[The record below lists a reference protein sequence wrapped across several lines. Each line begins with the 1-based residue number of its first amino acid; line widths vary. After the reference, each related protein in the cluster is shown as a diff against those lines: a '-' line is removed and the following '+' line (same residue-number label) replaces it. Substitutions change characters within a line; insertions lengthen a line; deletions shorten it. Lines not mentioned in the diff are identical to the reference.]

1 MKKIQFSSFIW
12 IDINPDIQADLD
24 NLDNII
30 NLKDTTEQTLKS
42 PIHLQRLEEYP
53 DYMAVILHYPL
64 YDKKL
69 RKNQAVEIDCI
80 LSQGYF
86 VTSHKENVHFI
97 DAIMKDIEGK
107 TSRFNSPVDLYIHL
121 IEKMLSSC
129 MTPLNRIAGKIDFIE
144 EEIFK
149 GNEKDMISEISIV
162 KRDVLDF
169 RKTIRLH
176 KSVIDASIRLI
187 PQYFPNDQIKSKHI
201 TDIIH
206 SNIHIWNITENLK
219 EAIEA
224 FDQTNQTL
232 LSHKLN
238 KNIKTLTTF
247 STTLAPSTL
256 FIGLLG
262 INAKMDFLNN
272 NFAFFVAAMIAFSIS
287 LVLYLYFRSRD
298 VI

>member
-1 MKKIQFSSFIW
+1 MKKIQFPSFTW
-12 IDINPDIQADLD
+12 IDINPDIQSDID
-24 NLDNII
+24 NVDTMI
-30 NLKDTTEQTLKS
+30 NLKYSTEQILKS
-42 PIHLQRLEEYP
+42 SIHLQRLEEFP
-53 DYMAVILHYPL
+53 DYMAVVLHYPL

-69 RKNQAVEIDCI
+69 RKNTAVEIDCI
-80 LSQGYF
+80 LTKGYF
-86 VTSHKENVHFI
+86 ITSHIQDLHFLT
-97 DAIMKDIEGK
+97 DIMTHIEGK
-107 TSRFNSPVDLYIHL
+107 TSRFNSPVELYVHI
-121 IEKMLSSC
+121 IGRMLHSC
-129 MTPLNRIAGKIDFIE
+129 MTPLNRIAEKIDFIE

-149 GNEKDMISEISIV
+149 GNEKNMISEISIV

-176 KSVIDASIRLI
+176 KSIIDSSFKLAPL
-187 PQYFPNDQIKSKHI
+187 YFPDNPIKPKSI
-201 TDIIH
+201 SDIMS

-238 KNIKTLTTF
+238 KNIKTMTTF

-262 INAKMDFLNN
+262 INARMDFLNN
-272 NFAFFVAAMIAFSIS
+272 SIAFFVALGIAMTIS
-287 LVLYLYFRSRD
+287 LSLYIYFRQKD

>member
-1 MKKIQFSSFIW
+1 MRKIQFNSFVW
-12 IDINPDIQADLD
+12 IDINPEIQSDID
-24 NLDNII
+24 NVDTII
-30 NLKDTTEQTLKS
+30 NLKHSTEQTLKS
-42 PIHLQRLEEYP
+42 PIHLQRLEEFP
-53 DYMAVILHYPL
+53 DYMAVVLHYPL
-64 YDKKL
+64 YDKQL

-86 VTSHKENVHFI
+86 VTSHKDDVHFLNDMI
-97 DAIMKDIEGK
+97 KHMEGK
-107 TSRFNSPVDLYIHL
+107 TSRFDSPVALYAYMV
-121 IEKMLSSC
+121 ERMLSSC
-129 MTPLNRIAGKIDFIE
+129 MTPLNRIAEKIDFIE

-149 GNEKDMISEISIV
+149 GNEKNMISEISIV

-176 KSVIDASIRLI
+176 KSVIDSSFKLI
-187 PQYFPNDQIKSKHI
+187 PQYFPANPVIPKNLS
-201 TDIIH
+201 DIF
-206 SNIHIWNITENLK
+206 SLNIHIWNITENLK

-272 NFAFFVAAMIAFSIS
+272 NLAFFVAVGIAFAIS
-287 LVLYLYFRSRD
+287 LVLYLYFRSQD

>member
-1 MKKIQFSSFIW
+1 MKKIQFSSFVW
-12 IDINPDIQADLD
+12 LDINPEIPADLD
-24 NLDNII
+24 NLDSII
-30 NLKDTTEQTLKS
+30 NLKNSTEQILKS
-42 PIHLQRLEEYP
+42 TIHLQRLEEYA

-64 YDKKL
+64 YDKNL

-80 LSQGYF
+80 LSKGYF
-86 VTSHKENVHFI
+86 VTSHSYDVHFI
-97 DAIMKDIEGK
+97 NHLMSNIENN
-107 TSRFNSPVDLYIHL
+107 TSKFQSPVDLYIHL

-149 GNEKDMISEISIV
+149 GNEKNMISEISIV

-176 KSVIDASIRLI
+176 KSVIDSSIKLL
-187 PQYFPNDQIKSKHI
+187 PQYFPENQAKSKNI
-201 TDIIH
+201 SDII
-206 SNIHIWNITENLK
+206 STNIHIWNITENLK

-262 INAKMDFLNN
+262 INARMDFLDNN
-272 NFAFFVAAMIAFSIS
+272 IAFFIAAFIAFTIS
-287 LVLYLYFRSRD
+287 LVLYLYFRRQD